1 MQGYHSAL
9 HCGVFRRNGGRESGS
24 SLHFKHLTFLP
35 INSQYKINIYIKSKN
50 TTSLINQLYQKK
62 GVFIYLLKLIPS
74 NYFINDI
81 AASSA
86 TIVTS
91 GCNLKIVP
99 GTFGEICPQIVS
111 FNACALSS
119 PLTTTKIFFARMI
132 VPIPM
137 LYACFGTSSADSK
150 NRLLASI
157 VLSFKSTQCV
167 GSTKLSPG
175 SLNPICPFL
184 PNPRS

>member
-1 MQGYHSAL
+1 MQFHMQGYHSAL

-24 SLHFKHLTFLP
+24 LLHFKHLTFLP

-50 TTSLINQLYQKK
+50 TTSLINQLYQKN

-91 GCNLKIVP
+91 ECNLRLFLVLLERFVRRLCLL
-99 GTFGEICPQIVS
+99 TNQET
-111 FNACALSS
+111 AL
-119 PLTTTKIFFARMI
+119 
-132 VPIPM
+132 
-137 LYACFGTSSADSK
+137 
-150 NRLLASI
+150 
-157 VLSFKSTQCV
+157 
-167 GSTKLSPG
+167 
-175 SLNPICPFL
+175 
-184 PNPRS
+184 

>member
-1 MQGYHSAL
+1 MDISD
-9 HCGVFRRNGGRESGS
+9 
-24 SLHFKHLTFLP
+24 LT
-35 INSQYKINIYIKSKN
+35 
-50 TTSLINQLYQKK
+50 NQE
-62 GVFIYLLKLIPS
+62 
-74 NYFINDI
+74 
-81 AASSA
+81 
-86 TIVTS
+86 T
-91 GCNLKIVP
+91 
-99 GTFGEICPQIVS
+99 
-111 FNACALSS
+111 ALSS

-175 SLNPICPFL
+175 SLKDTICGQISPKV
-184 PNPRS
+184 PGTI